1 MVEKVEVP
9 LQEAVR
15 MASLNPARALGL
27 DHVLGAIEPGLKAD
41 LVLLDD
47 NLEPEMTF
55 LEGQRIF

>member
-1 MVEKVEVP
+1 
-9 LQEAVR
+9 
-15 MASLNPARALGL
+15 MASLNPAKALGL